1 MQRDP
6 EEKPIER
13 MSLKQQEQYRSYV
26 SQKLDETLVEQV
38 DEGGRIFRAK
48 KLQPKCEFIRVVKL
62 DDQQNIREIKERNS

>member
-1 MQRDP
+1 
-6 EEKPIER
+6 

-48 KLQPKCEFIRVVKL
+48 MLQPRCEFIRVVKL
-62 DDQQNIREIKERNS
+62 DDQQNIREILKKNQ